1 MRTRSA
7 CVDPVRIGG
16 GGEDSSRHPS
26 VQGGIVRSSVAS
38 RGGGRGICAVR
49 EALVCP
55 FTCIA
60 IANK

>member
-26 VQGGIVRSSVAS
+26 VQGAS
-38 RGGGRGICAVR
+38 CTLLLRVVGVDAASAR
-49 EALVCP
+49 
-55 FTCIA
+55 
-60 IANK
+60 